1 MTNWEPRLIELE
13 RQALENADV
22 LFYVIDNLTRGV
34 VVMIEVAYF
43 VAKQR
48 NVVLV
53 INGFKEPGQ
62 RICNEPIS
70 QL

>member
-1 MTNWEPRLIELE
+1 MEHH
-13 RQALENADV
+13 AKENADV
-22 LFYVIDNLTRGV
+22 LFYVIDNQTRGI
-34 VVMIEVAYF
+34 VVMIEVAYL

-62 RICNEPIS
+62 RICNEPLS
-70 QL
+70 KM

>member
-1 MTNWEPRLIELE
+1 MELE
-13 RQALENADV
+13 HQALQNADV
-22 LFYVIDNLTRGV
+22 LFYVLDNQTRGV
-34 VVMIEVAYF
+34 VVMIEVAYY

-70 QL
+70 QM